1 MVEKL
6 YYQDPYLKEFEASV
20 VGVKGDKIF
29 LDRTCFYPGGG
40 GQQCDLGE
48 IDGLP
53 VSVVGKEGI
62 DIYHSVPGNAFSP
75 GQKVKCR
82 IDWDRRYELMK
93 GHSGQHIL
101 FRAMQEQNPDLSVGK
116 VDIGIERKSLFF
128 NGDVTR
134 EMISRALAR
143 ANEIISANIEV
154 RIDKV
159 ARDSPELQKVRI
171 KAERIVDEKVR
182 IVRIGD
188 FDAAACGGVHVR
200 RTSEI
205 GGLAVVRIVSGR
217 QASDWELQFEIG
229 FNALTRASQLALT
242 TLSLSNMLV
251 CPPENLE
258 ATVRNLKANTEA
270 LADRLKML
278 SKKQL
283 ESLAPEKIGSFSF
296 YSLLLTGSDR
306 KTLNGHAA
314 KLIREDGA
322 VVLFCDVSENVYIL
336 VGCNERLSLDCQ
348 ALLKI
353 GLDILGG
360 KGGGKKFFAQG
371 AGSEISK
378 AEDAFKA
385 VRQSIIERLSSEY
398 SCA

>member
-20 VGVKGDKIF
+20 VGVKGDRIF

-48 IDGLP
+48 IEGLP
-53 VSVVGKEGI
+53 VSIVGKEGD
-62 DIYHSVPGNAFSP
+62 DIYHSIPGNNFSL
-75 GQKVKCR
+75 GQRVKCR
-82 IDWDRRYELMK
+82 IDWNRRYELMR

-116 VDIGIERKSLFF
+116 VDIGIEKKSLFF

-134 EMISRALAR
+134 EMIARALAR

-154 RIDKV
+154 RIDEV

-171 KAERIVDEKVR
+171 KVDRIVDEKVR

-200 RTSEI
+200 RASEI
-205 GGLAVVRIVSGR
+205 GGLAIVRIVSGR
-217 QASDWELQFEIG
+217 QASDWELQFEVG
-229 FNALTRASQLALT
+229 FNALMRASQLALT

-258 ATVRNLKANTEA
+258 ATVRNLKANAET

-278 SKKQL
+278 SQKQL
-283 ESLAPEKIGSFSF
+283 NSLSPEKIGSFSF
-296 YSLLLTGSDR
+296 YSLLLTGVDR
-306 KTLNGHAA
+306 KTLNDHSA
-314 KLIREDGA
+314 KLIRQDGA
-322 VVLFCDVSENVYIL
+322 VVLFCDVSENVYML
-336 VGCNERLSLDCQ
+336 VGCNEKLSLDCH

-353 GLDILGG
+353 GLNILGG